1 MDTIVQGISI
11 ILVVLPVYLKDNI
24 IYSLLLIFYYAVGV
38 MGIIYNE
45 RTVSL
50 WGGARGEA
58 LRDLL
63 LSRQIEV
70 GTFLENEFK
79 GLLPK
84 TEFNPR
90 NFWYDSAFFLNID
103 SI

>member
-50 WGGARGEA
+50 
-58 LRDLL
+58 
-63 LSRQIEV
+63 
-70 GTFLENEFK
+70 
-79 GLLPK
+79 
-84 TEFNPR
+84 
-90 NFWYDSAFFLNID
+90 
-103 SI
+103 